1 MTHFINKQISTLT
14 SHLVFWPI
22 FIIGFAADLITKSV
36 IFNWLNSRPSPCFD
50 VIGGFFQL
58 VVVENRGAAW
68 GMAAGKTMSLIVISI
83 VAMIIVFVF
92 FLSSQKLQ
100 AVSVIALGM
109 FAAGISGNLYDRA
122 FNGGKVRDFLDFYY
136 GDWHFPAFN
145 IADSLLTIAVFLLIL
160 ATIFAPKPQSKT
172 TGN

>member
-1 MTHFINKQISTLT
+1 
-14 SHLVFWPI
+14 
-22 FIIGFAADLITKSV
+22 
-36 IFNWLNSRPSPCFD
+36 
-50 VIGGFFQL
+50 